1 MRDEN
6 KNMLFIINDRYDVLV
21 KNIWVYI
28 YYSFNI

>member
-6 KNMLFIINDRYDVLV
+6 KNMLLIINDHYDVLV

-28 YYSFNI
+28 YHSFNI